1 MGLITLVTHHENHG
15 NYEEALILFVLFE
28 EAGKH
33 LAGRILSEA
42 DSSLQVELDSG
53 KRVKVKAVNALLK
66 FEKPAPAD
74 FVAAAQKLSADIE
87 LELAWEF
94 ASDDEFGFADLAQD
108 YFSPDPTKPAT
119 LEQQAAAL
127 FRLFDAPHYFRRAG
141 KGRFKKAP
149 LEILQLALKA
159 IEKKQQI
166 ALQITAWADDLAKGN
181 CPEPIRE
188 QLYKIL
194 FKPDKNA
201 AEYKAVVEASK
212 ATHIAPLDLL
222 QQSGAISSA
231 YQFHYKRFLF
241 ENFPKGT
248 GFPAVEA
255 PTHAEDLA
263 LASVQA
269 FSIDDSATT
278 EIDDALSVQ
287 GIGTGTV
294 TLGIHIA
301 APGLAVQPGS
311 AVDQLGRARLS
322 TVYMPGYKLTM
333 LPDDV
338 VQNYT
343 LMAGR
348 NCPAVSLYVTMD
360 EATFEI
366 KETAT
371 RLELVPIAAN
381 LRHDVLDSTFNEEF
395 FNATETVAAHAH
407 IDWAT
412 ELIYLHKLAK
422 YLKAQ
427 REVARGKPE
436 NFNRPDYNFKLDNP
450 SGQEPQGNEQVTIT
464 TRQRGAPLDLIVAEA
479 MILANSTWGQWLA
492 EHGVPGIYRSQASLA
507 PGVKVRMG
515 TKALP
520 HAGLGVKSYA
530 WSTSP
535 LRRYTD
541 LVNQWQIIACAKNGR
556 TAALVAPFKP
566 KDAELFSI
574 ISGFDAAYSAY
585 NAYQSG
591 IERYWTLKYLQQNSI
606 TELVATAF
614 KDNLVR
620 ADDLPLVLP
629 ATGALGLPRGA
640 KVRVKLGEIDEITLD
655 ITSAVI
661 ERLDLVA
668 DTSSEPAD
676 MDDEEEVSAGPIA
689 IAVDVNESPEDA
701 ATTNS

>member
-1 MGLITLVTHHENHG
+1 M
-15 NYEEALILFVLFE
+15 FVLFE

-94 ASDDEFGFADLAQD
+94 ASDDEFGFADLARD
-108 YFSPDPTKPAT
+108 YFSADPTKPAT

-149 LEILQLALKA
+149 LEILQLALAA
-159 IEKKQQI
+159 IEKKKQL
-166 ALQITAWADDLAKGN
+166 ALQITAWAEALAQGD
-181 CPEPIRE
+181 CPEPIRD

-194 FKPDKNA
+194 FKPDKNS

-212 ATHIAPLDLL
+212 TTHIAPLDLL
-222 QQSGAISSA
+222 QQSGAIASP

-241 ENFPKGT
+241 ENFPRGT
-248 GFPAVEA
+248 GFPALQA
-255 PTHAEDLA
+255 PTHTAELPLA
-263 LASVQA
+263 DVQA

-278 EIDDALSVQ
+278 EIDDALSVT

-311 AVDQLGRARLS
+311 AVDLLGRTRLS

-333 LPDDV
+333 LPDEV

-348 NCPAVSLYVTMD
+348 NCPAVSLYVTID
-360 EATFEI
+360 EITLEI
-366 KETAT
+366 RETIT

-381 LRHDVLDSTFNEEF
+381 LRHDLLDSTFDEAF
-395 FNATETVAAHAH
+395 FDAAHNPNATNNEAPFAR
-407 IDWAT
+407 IDWSS
-412 ELIYLHKLAK
+412 ELIFLHRLAK
-422 YLKAQ
+422 NLKGL
-427 REVARGKPE
+427 REIVRGKPE

-450 SGQEPQGNEQVTIT
+450 SGLEPQGNEQVTIT

-585 NAYQSG
+585 NGYQAG
-591 IERYWTLKYLQQNSI
+591 IERYWTLKYLQQNGI
-606 TELVATAF
+606 TELLATAF

-640 KVRVKLGEIDEITLD
+640 RVRVKLGEIDEITLD
-655 ITSAVI
+655 ITGAVI
-661 ERLDLVA
+661 ERLDVVMSLASEEA
-668 DTSSEPAD
+668 DAGDAD
-676 MDDEEEVSAGPIA
+676 DDEVTAGPIA
-689 IAVDVNESPEDA
+689 IAVDVSEASEDA
-701 ATTNS
+701 ARASS